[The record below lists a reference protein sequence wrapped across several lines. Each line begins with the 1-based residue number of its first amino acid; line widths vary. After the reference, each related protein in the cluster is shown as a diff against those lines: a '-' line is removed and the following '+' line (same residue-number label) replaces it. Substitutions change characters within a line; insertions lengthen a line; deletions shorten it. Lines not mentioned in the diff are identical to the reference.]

1 MSSKLHAPHVG
12 PIPAEPAGSAA
23 TMDNWGTFV
32 PAPSDREIHAMAA
45 AGDPAAGDADG
56 RFCRVAAFDDRVEA
70 ERAVDELH
78 QAGFGRDDIGFALRG
93 DDVGRG
99 GMITDEPG
107 ALDGNGAVRGAIA
120 GGVAGS
126 LLGAVASLVI
136 PGVGPVLAAGFIAS
150 ALGFGAAGVATGGIL
165 GAMAGLGVSEDEAHF
180 YAREFDA
187 GKALVIVRR
196 GIAGAGRAMQILAR
210 HGGTC
215 AHRVPD
221 AGR

>member
-1 MSSKLHAPHVG
+1 
-12 PIPAEPAGSAA
+12 
-23 TMDNWGTFV
+23 MDDWGAFV
-32 PAPSDREIHAMAA
+32 PAPSDLQIQAVTAVGNLEVR
-45 AGDPAAGDADG
+45 DADS

-70 ERAVDELH
+70 ERAVDELY
-78 QAGFGRDDIGFALRG
+78 QAGFGRDDVGFALRG

-120 GGVAGS
+120 GGVAG
-126 LLGAVASLVI
+126 LLFGAAASLVI
-136 PGVGPVLAAGFIAS
+136 PGLGPVLAAGIIAS

-215 AHRVPD
+215 AHRLHS
-221 AGR
+221 ASQ